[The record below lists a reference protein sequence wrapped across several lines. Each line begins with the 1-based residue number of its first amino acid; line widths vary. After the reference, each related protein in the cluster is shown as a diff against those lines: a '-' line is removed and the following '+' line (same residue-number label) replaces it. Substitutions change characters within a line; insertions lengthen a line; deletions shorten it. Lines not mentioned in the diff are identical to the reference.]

1 MNFQDELFNTGTF
14 MELIKTDDGSYTCR
28 SADLDECYHTKS
40 GALDEAFR
48 KHTLP
53 LKVWEG
59 VDSGVGGGILAVI
72 PGKFGIGI
80 VSPPL
85 DKYGNSVRAQLAAKY
100 IIEKLN
106 LNPLAQ

>member
-1 MNFQDELFNTGTF
+1 MGATLANHGKNPISKAQVIDSRYTSKIMAIMATAGLYDNAGDWLYDTGAPA
-14 MELIKTDDGSYTCR
+14 K
-28 SADLDECYHTKS
+28 
-40 GALDEAFR
+40 
-48 KHTLP
+48 
-53 LKVWEG
+53 
-59 VDSGVGGGILAVI
+59 SGVGGGILAVI